1 MEGDH
6 GEEPEA
12 QEADREGA
20 GGRLEGV
27 EEVSSGRQEG
37 FCVVEEEGWAGAG
50 AGAGAAATGER
61 GGATTSRRA
70 LRPVGDADQEALR
83 LLEGTAAGVGGTP
96 FLRAAAAAIFLV
108 IIN

>member
-1 MEGDH
+1 MEGDR

-27 EEVSSGRQEG
+27 EEVSGGRQEG
-37 FCVVEEEGWAGAG
+37 FCVVEEEGCAGAG
-50 AGAGAAATGER
+50 ASAAATGER
-61 GGATTSRRA
+61 GGATSRRA

-83 LLEGTAAGVGGTP
+83 LLEGAAAGVGGTP